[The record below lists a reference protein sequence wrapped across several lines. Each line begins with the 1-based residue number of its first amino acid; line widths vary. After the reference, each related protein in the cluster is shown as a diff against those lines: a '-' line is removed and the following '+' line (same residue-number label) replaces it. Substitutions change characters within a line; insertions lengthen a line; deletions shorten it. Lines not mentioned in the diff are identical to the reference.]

1 MQQNFSDYSKE
12 SRKHSEID
20 FGKIIRYLLMQSKMI
35 AFVVMATLIITTFF
49 YVKATKQYKVVSL
62 LQVEATN
69 QSVFD
74 PTNTLDVSSGQLSS
88 DIDSLIALYKSRTN
102 ILKLITD
109 LKLNIEIDGLNE
121 DESIDIDIR
130 AIDDSNYSQS
140 FYIRNKGSVY
150 ELLNQSQSVIG
161 IYNYNELINHENLN
175 IVIKNPS
182 LKINKELKVSYKNP
196 TSLYRSIDS
205 RLRATSATTVNIW
218 NRQNGLIEVSF
229 ITDDVNSGMEIINY
243 ANQIFLDYR
252 INSETEKARKAI
264 AFIDKNIASL
274 EGVVEKNKQQ
284 LKLFR
289 EANKSLNVDLQIEG
303 VINKIQSID
312 NSLYEVEVE
321 LSNAAE
327 LYTLSNPIYLKLVN
341 KKNLLI
347 EQKESIIAAIKG
359 LPKEQ
364 QEYIDLYNNVQISQ
378 NLYEELESRKLGFSI
393 LEASTIGNIRVVD
406 PAYTLS
412 KVSPKLSMIIF
423 TTFASFIFICIFAIF
438 RGLNFLPITNPAEL
452 FDNNIQEPV
461 VGVIPLLENIDNA
474 KEDISF
480 NSSIESLMVNLRSI
494 QSNDPNKKVIIITS
508 PSPYN
513 GKSTIS
519 SNLAESL
526 QKIGKKVLLIDNDL
540 KRGKLASKYNIRNI
554 SESKFLDIDSNNISD
569 FKISDN
575 FYFIPRVKN
584 LINSFQFI
592 CSNQYQEKINFFRD
606 YFDYIVLDT
615 APILSIADTPILIS
629 KSDISFLVVR
639 HGLSRINEI
648 KQSMDGFNQINRKID
663 GFIYNAYSR
672 PNSYYGYY
680 SLYGDYSYQ
689 YYAEKYL
696 EDAYEYKKDN

>member
-35 AFVVMATLIITTFF
+35 VSVVMATLIITTFF

-423 TTFASFIFICIFAIF
+423 STFASFIFICIFAIF

-494 QSNDPNKKVIIITS
+494 QNNDPNKKVIIITS

>member
-35 AFVVMATLIITTFF
+35 VSVVMATLIITTFF

-423 TTFASFIFICIFAIF
+423 STFASFIFICIFAIF

-452 FDNNIQEPV
+452 FNNNIQEPV

-494 QSNDPNKKVIIITS
+494 QNNDPNKKVIIITS